1 MSSPCAASRL
11 VAHSFGGSLETGDG
25 MDAVT
30 GTLQWTGAAIQ
41 AHDGAATCRHYWELR
56 SIPAGRLQGSFGEPA
71 NRARAWH
78 WLAEVLAAAQVESV
92 HVLDRH
98 TPRHRLMRGQSQGRR
113 FETVLLDGYTPPHWL
128 REHVAGQRGFKTT
141 QRAYAHPLWDHL
153 ADREPCFPERPA
165 WLAQQLK
172 LHRILRIE
180 PWDEEHAIELGL
192 IPDER
197 DGDSR
202 STLDL
207 HFSRFMSLDGLLLLL
222 LLYREAQ
229 DVGHRRQAAM
239 FRSALYALGFEWPKH
254 YRYNSEAFDTWR
266 FLLETR
272 MVDWAPRFHPGQ
284 AAIMRAEEELLEEHD
299 RLAKLAKT
307 KPHTPPGQ
315 LKKGRSERRW
325 RRKVLMRAC
334 CVHYD
339 CVLSDPNFDYR
350 DADPLYEWL
359 VAHRACIAQHRA
371 RAIEV
376 LMESEDTAPS
386 RLDPLVMPA
395 ALYAQRCRPP
405 ISESEWI
412 VFGNESIFDVIPVV
426 SESDGSTPT
435 IGKTRK

>member
-1 MSSPCAASRL
+1 MSSPCTASRL
-11 VAHSFGGSLETGDG
+11 VAHSFCESLEAGDG
-25 MDAVT
+25 TDAVT
-30 GTLQWTGAAIQ
+30 SALQWTGAAIQ
-41 AHDGAATCRHYWELR
+41 AHDGPATCRHYWELR

-71 NRARAWH
+71 DRVRAWH
-78 WLAEVLAAAQVESV
+78 WLAEVLAAAQVDSV

-113 FETVLLDGYTPPHWL
+113 FETVLLDGYTPPRWL
-128 REHVAGQRGFKTT
+128 REHVAGQRGFKAT
-141 QRAYAHPLWDHL
+141 QRAYMHPVWDHL
-153 ADREPCFPERPA
+153 AYRAPCFPERDS
-165 WLAQQLK
+165 WLTQQLK

-180 PWDEEHAIELGL
+180 PGDELHAIELGL

-197 DGDSR
+197 EWDSK

-229 DVGHRRQAAM
+229 DVGHRSQAAM
-239 FRSALYALGFEWPKH
+239 FRSLLYALGSEWPRH
-254 YRYNSEAFDTWR
+254 YRYHNEASDTWR

-272 MVDWAPRFHPGQ
+272 IVDWAPRFQPSQ
-284 AAIMRAEEELLEEHD
+284 AAITRAEEELLQEHD

-325 RRKVLMRAC
+325 RRKVLIRAC

-339 CVLSDPNFDYR
+339 GFSSYRNVDYR

-359 VAHRACIAQHRA
+359 AAHREHIAQHRS

-376 LMESEDTAPS
+376 LIMDPEDAATS

-412 VFGNESIFDVIPVV
+412 VFGNKSIFDVIPVV
-426 SESDGSTPT
+426 SE
-435 IGKTRK
+435 